1 LGTIPDSP
9 LGRATHYP
17 DAYDP
22 GLLYPVERAPQRDS
36 LGLSGP
42 LPFRGADHWTAWEVG
57 WLDPARRPCV
67 GVATFAVPCHSPR
80 IVESKSVKLW
90 LASVNHAVFATPSD
104 LRRALARDLSLA
116 IGAAIEVDLDLPGTW
131 HRHARRDLAGETI
144 DDEPPASCPAAPD
157 PTLLRA
163 GASTEPRDETL
174 LTHGFRS
181 VCPVTGQPDYASI
194 AIAYR
199 GARLDRAALAA
210 YLSGF
215 RQHAGFHEHC
225 VERIFVDIV
234 RACGPDALRVEARF
248 TRRGGVDI
256 NPVRATP
263 GMPVEASAPTFRQ

>member
-1 LGTIPDSP
+1 
-9 LGRATHYP
+9 
-17 DAYDP
+17 
-22 GLLYPVERAPQRDS
+22 
-36 LGLSGP
+36 
-42 LPFRGADHWTAWEVG
+42 VG

-248 TRRGGVDI
+248 TRRGGLDI
-256 NPVRATP
+256 NPFRGHGFDPPRANVRTA
-263 GMPVEASAPTFRQ
+263 QQ